1 MPRKPHT
8 HHYIYKITC
17 NVTGKYYIGM
27 HSTSNLE
34 DSYFG
39 SGTVLWRS
47 IKKYGRNTHIKEIL
61 EFLPDRLTLK
71 TRESELVNIE
81 TLKDC
86 MCMNIQ
92 PGGGGGSVDSIQQ
105 RNFILA
111 GAHAPGRIKKSRD
124 RITWLLENDPA
135 WKKRNSES
143 ISKGLLGNTIWL
155 GKSHKKETKE
165 KIGNKSAVHQRGSG
179 NSQFGKIWVYSTV
192 EKLSKSINQVELS
205 IYLQNNWQVGRKLK
219 FD

>member
-61 EFLPDRLTLK
+61 EL
-71 TRESELVNIE
+71 I
-81 TLKDC
+81 
-86 MCMNIQ
+86 
-92 PGGGGGSVDSIQQ
+92 PG
-105 RNFILA
+105 
-111 GAHAPGRIKKSRD
+111 
-124 RITWLLENDPA
+124 
-135 WKKRNSES
+135 
-143 ISKGLLGNTIWL
+143 
-155 GKSHKKETKE
+155 TK
-165 KIGNKSAVHQRGSG
+165 
-179 NSQFGKIWVYSTV
+179 
-192 EKLSKSINQVELS
+192 
-205 IYLQNNWQVGRKLK
+205 
-219 FD
+219 

>member
-1 MPRKPHT
+1 M
-8 HHYIYKITC
+8 
-17 NVTGKYYIGM
+17 
-27 HSTSNLE
+27 
-34 DSYFG
+34 DFA
-39 SGTVLWRS
+39 W
-47 IKKYGRNTHIKEIL
+47 
-61 EFLPDRLTLK
+61 
-71 TRESELVNIE
+71 
-81 TLKDC
+81 
-86 MCMNIQ
+86 
-92 PGGGGGSVDSIQQ
+92 
-105 RNFILA
+105 A
-111 GAHAPGRIKKSRD
+111 
-124 RITWLLENDPA
+124 WLLENDPA